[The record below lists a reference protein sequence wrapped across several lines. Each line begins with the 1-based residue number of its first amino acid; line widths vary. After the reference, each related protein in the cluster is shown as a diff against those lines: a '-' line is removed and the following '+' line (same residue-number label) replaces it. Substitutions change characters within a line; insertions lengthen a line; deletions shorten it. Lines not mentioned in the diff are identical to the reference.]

1 MMDQMSLDAFL
12 ASPLVQLNFVGL
24 AGIVVWHLIPRRR
37 ANTRLVV
44 QIAFFVVM
52 TAILVGNGIAPHR
65 FEGDAAE
72 DASALLAV
80 SAKLLWWVHLAWAI
94 IGFVRI
100 YLVLEGQ
107 PREAR
112 LLQDLVVGVVYLST
126 ALSILAFVFGVPI
139 GTLVAT
145 SGVIAII
152 LGLALQNTLSD
163 VFSGIAL
170 SLGRPYVIGDWILLS
185 DGTEGRVVEST
196 WRSTHLLTGA
206 NNVVVLPNSFLAK
219 LGLTNISRPDETHW
233 LTLIVRVAPTRM
245 PSIVV
250 DVMRSVLLS
259 CNSIVKEPPPL
270 VALKGLD
277 ATALEIELQFAV
289 ASPAQRTPA
298 RNEVLDLVYRH
309 CKSAGL
315 LLAMPPESAIA
326 MLDLPTE
333 ETAEP
338 PRVTPLELIEAIPI
352 FAALT
357 GDEKRAL
364 AEATSVRDFR
374 KGEVI
379 VRQGELLSALMMVRA
394 GVIAMRHE
402 ERRLR
407 TAGAGR
413 FLRRD
418 GTARR
423 HGRSLHTRGLDARHC
438 LRDRPAGFCPAAHQ
452 SPGHGGRPRFEL
464 VQTRPT
470 GPDRCGPGSS
480 TGAERAR
487 LPEGQSRRFS
497 TTRCQSRYSYPARLR
512 THSKLFAAFAGTSSD
527 TVSIRSELQAL

>member
-1 MMDQMSLDAFL
+1 MAGEMSLDAFL
-12 ASPLVQLNFVGL
+12 ASPLVQLNVVGL

-44 QIAFFVVM
+44 QIAFFLVM
-52 TAILVGNGIAPHR
+52 TAILVGNDIAPHR
-65 FEGDAAE
+65 FEGEGAQDTR
-72 DASALLAV
+72 SLLVV

-100 YLVLEGQ
+100 YLVIEGQ

-112 LLQDLVVGVVYLST
+112 RLQDLLVGVVYLGV

-152 LGLALQNTLSD
+152 LGLALQNTLGD

-170 SLGRPYVIGDWILLS
+170 SLGRPYVLGDWILLS
-185 DGTEGRVVEST
+185 DGTEGRVIEST
-196 WRSTHLLTGA
+196 WRSTHILTA
-206 NNVVVLPNSFLAK
+206 AHNVVVLPNSFLAK
-219 LGLTNISRPDETHW
+219 LGLTNVSRPDETH
-233 LTLIVRVAPTRM
+233 LVSLIVRVAPTRM
-245 PSIVV
+245 PSIIV

-259 CNSIVKEPPPL
+259 CSSIVKEPPPI

-277 ATALEIELQFAV
+277 AMALEIELLFRV
-289 ASPAQRTPA
+289 TSPTQRTLA

-315 LLAMPPESAIA
+315 LLAMPPASAIA

-333 ETAEP
+333 ENAKP
-338 PRVTPLELIEAIPI
+338 PRVTPLDLIEAIPI

-374 KGEVI
+374 KGEEI
-379 VRQGELLSALMMVRA
+379 VRQGGLLTTLMMVRA

-402 ERRLR
+402 NEDF
-407 TAGAGR
+407 G
-413 FLRRD
+413 
-418 GTARR
+418 
-423 HGRSLHTRGLDARHC
+423 
-438 LRDRPAGFCPAAHQ
+438 
-452 SPGHGGRPRFEL
+452 
-464 VQTRPT
+464 
-470 GPDRCGPGSS
+470 
-480 TGAERAR
+480 
-487 LPEGQSRRFS
+487 
-497 TTRCQSRYSYPARLR
+497 
-512 THSKLFAAFAGTSSD
+512 
-527 TVSIRSELQAL
+527 

>member
-1 MMDQMSLDAFL
+1 MAQMSLDALL
-12 ASPLVQLNFVGL
+12 ASPLVQLNLVGL
-24 AGIVVWHLIPRRR
+24 AGIVVWHLIPGRR

-44 QIAFFVVM
+44 QIAFFLVM
-52 TAILVGNGIAPHR
+52 TAILVGNDIAPLR
-65 FEGDAAE
+65 FEGGGAQG
-72 DASALLAV
+72 ASALLAV
-80 SAKLLWWVHLAWAI
+80 SAKLLWWVHLAWAV

-170 SLGRPYVIGDWILLS
+170 TLGRPYVLGDWILLS

-219 LGLTNISRPDETHW
+219 LGLTNVSRPDETHW
-233 LTLIVRVAPTRM
+233 LTLAVRVAPTRM
-245 PSIVV
+245 PAVVV

-259 CNSIVKEPPPL
+259 CNSIVQAPPPV

-309 CKSAGL
+309 CKSTGL
-315 LLAMPPESAIA
+315 LLAMPPASVA
-326 MLDLPTE
+326 MLDLSTE
-333 ETAEP
+333 ETVEP
-338 PRVTPLELIEAIPI
+338 HRVTPLELIEAIPI

-357 GDEKRAL
+357 RDEKRAL
-364 AEATSVRDFR
+364 AEATSVREFR

-379 VRQGELLSALMMVRA
+379 VREGESLTTLMMVRA

-402 ERRLR
+402 EEDFGRLAPGDFFGETGLLAGIGEAYTLEALTRVTVYEIDQQAFAPLLINRPAMAEDLALSLSRRAQQVQ
-407 TAGAGR
+407 AGAAQGPQHDR
-413 FLRRD
+413 SVRAFMKAIQTIFHRR
-418 GTARR
+418 
-423 HGRSLHTRGLDARHC
+423 
-438 LRDRPAGFCPAAHQ
+438 
-452 SPGHGGRPRFEL
+452 
-464 VQTRPT
+464 
-470 GPDRCGPGSS
+470 
-480 TGAERAR
+480 
-487 LPEGQSRRFS
+487 
-497 TTRCQSRYSYPARLR
+497 
-512 THSKLFAAFAGTSSD
+512 
-527 TVSIRSELQAL
+527 